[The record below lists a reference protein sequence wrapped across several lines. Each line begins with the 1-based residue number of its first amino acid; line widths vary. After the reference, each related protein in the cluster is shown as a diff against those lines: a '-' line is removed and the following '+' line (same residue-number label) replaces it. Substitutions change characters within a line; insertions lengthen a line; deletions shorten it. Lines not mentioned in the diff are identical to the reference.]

1 MKIKSSVR
9 GRFPPYFFCPRDVPD
24 TNIHM
29 GMIVD
34 NSLFTET
41 YGRFKGG
48 NRGISVEKILV
59 LPKQILFHT
68 LFYNS
73 VDKLSTI
80 YLKIG
85 DKRA

>member
-1 MKIKSSVR
+1 MIARLSQSMYFCEVALKIKSSVR

-48 NRGISVEKILV
+48 NRGISVEKI
-59 LPKQILFHT
+59 
-68 LFYNS
+68 
-73 VDKLSTI
+73 
-80 YLKIG
+80 
-85 DKRA
+85 